1 MHPAGT
7 EPSGTAAGPAD
18 APQSDLSGELYRRF
32 LDSAGRTHQVHKW
45 HHYFDIYE
53 RHFAPFRGRPVTVL
67 EIGVF
72 RGGSLELWRSY
83 FGPEARIVGLD
94 IDPACAAL
102 AGPRIDIRIGDQADP
117 AFLRRVLDETRPP
130 QIVIDDG
137 GHRMG
142 QMIASFEA
150 IYPAMPVPGVYLVE
164 DTHTCFWGGE
174 FDDRADGK
182 TFLDYAAERCRDLH
196 GWSRSRGAFDRLG

>member
-1 MHPAGT
+1 MAC
-7 EPSGTAAGPAD
+7 
-18 APQSDLSGELYRRF
+18 L
-32 LDSAGRTHQVHKW
+32 
-45 HHYFDIYE
+45 
-53 RHFAPFRGRPVTVL
+53 FRL
-67 EIGVF
+67 
-72 RGGSLELWRSY
+72 
-83 FGPEARIVGLD
+83 EARIVGID

-196 GWSRSRGAFDRLG
+196 GWSRSRGAFDRLGQPPSARGGEAPQVSEFCRRTGSIHFYDSVVVFERRDRAEP